1 MWQYTVTSS
10 PQPANLRDRQTAAT
24 RGQILD
30 VALELLT
37 RHPNHPFSHE
47 AIAKKARM
55 GARTVYRH
63 FPSRA
68 ELLQALW
75 ERLRGTT
82 GIRFPQAEEEVVPFI
97 RGMFQ
102 QFENNEALVRAV
114 LNSPIST
121 EVRKTGAIRGR
132 ADLIKSL
139 SQVLDGLPPRRQA
152 QMIAVFL
159 SLYSGP
165 FWQTL
170 RDRGGLS
177 GPDAQEAAVWSL
189 DALLNAAR
197 SEAKAARRN
206 RTSKETL

>member
-1 MWQYTVTSS
+1 MSS

-24 RGQILD
+24 REQILD
-30 VALELLT
+30 VAFEMLT
-37 RHPNHPFSHE
+37 RHPNDPFSHE
-47 AIAKKARM
+47 AIARKAGM

-75 ERLRGTT
+75 ERLRGAT
-82 GIRFPQAEEEVVPFI
+82 GIRFPTAEEEVVPFI

-114 LNSPIST
+114 LNSSVSM

-132 ADLIKSL
+132 ADLTKSL
-139 SQVLDGLPPRRQA
+139 SKVLSGLPPRRQA
-152 QMIAVFL
+152 QVIAVFL
-159 SLYSGP
+159 TLYSGN

-177 GPDAQEAAVWSL
+177 GPEAQEAAMWTL
-189 DALLNAAR
+189 EALLNAAR
-197 SEAKAARRN
+197 SEAKAVRHN
-206 RTSKETL
+206 QVKS